1 MAQVEFDYFIPAS
14 VIVSADGSIPDMTYV
29 YSFDDRDTF
38 FLYDFTGWGMPSID
52 YITQQGT
59 YQHGQTVLDYRLQPR
74 TIQLTHRKLGNCRQ
88 NYWDNRYML
97 VDRLRPNFQL
107 ANTFEPGRLR
117 KILPDGSIRDIR
129 VLIEQ
134 GPAFA
139 PRSVDSWDE
148 YAFTETLRF
157 IAHNPIIF
165 NPAVNTASWVLGSLD
180 NLIFW
185 EFTTWD
191 NRLVFEGDDLDSG
204 GIWFG
209 EGSIG
214 DIINVNYTGTW
225 LSYPTIII
233 TGPINVPSI
242 TNNTTSE
249 TIELN
254 YNVAPGEVVTINL
267 EYGQKTVTNQL
278 GTNLIGTVTT
288 TSDLATFHIA
298 PNPEAPL
305 GVNQLVAYGD
315 AAVLGQTE
323 VRIEWY
329 TQYIGI

>member
-1 MAQVEFDYFIPAS
+1 MGQVEFDLYIPPS
-14 VIVSADGSIPDMTYV
+14 VTVSADGSIPDTTYV

-254 YNVAPGEVVTINL
+254 YNVAPG
-267 EYGQKTVTNQL
+267 
-278 GTNLIGTVTT
+278 
-288 TSDLATFHIA
+288 
-298 PNPEAPL
+298 
-305 GVNQLVAYGD
+305 
-315 AAVLGQTE
+315 
-323 VRIEWY
+323 
-329 TQYIGI
+329 